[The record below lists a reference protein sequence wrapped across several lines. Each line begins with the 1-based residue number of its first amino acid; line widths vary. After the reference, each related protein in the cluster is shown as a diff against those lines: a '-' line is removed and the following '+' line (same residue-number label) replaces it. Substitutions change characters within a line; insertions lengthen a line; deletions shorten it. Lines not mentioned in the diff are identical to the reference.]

1 MLSAVKINAF
11 QTGRSD
17 IVCSENNFGLNIFI

>member
-11 QTGRSD
+11 QTGSGD